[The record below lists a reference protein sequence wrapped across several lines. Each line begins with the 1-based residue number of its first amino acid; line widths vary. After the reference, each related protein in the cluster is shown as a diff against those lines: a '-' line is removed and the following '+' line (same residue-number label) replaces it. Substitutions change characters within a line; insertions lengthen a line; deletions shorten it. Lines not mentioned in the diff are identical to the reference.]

1 MKNHSTTIT
10 QLNNE
15 LTSKGFTAVEIELK
29 KFMDLPWLYIL
40 VRRGSDAIKLDVSV
54 ATLERYGAETIARC
68 IYKEWHKQTIKKIF
82 K

>member
-1 MKNHSTTIT
+1 MTIT

-15 LTSKGFTAVEIELK
+15 LTRKGFTTVEIELK

-40 VRRGSDAIKLDVSV
+40 VRRGSDAIKLDLSV
-54 ATLERYGAETIARC
+54 ATLEKYDADKLAET

>member
-1 MKNHSTTIT
+1 MTMT

-15 LTSKGFTAVEIELK
+15 LTRKGFTTVEIELK
-29 KFMDLPWLYIL
+29 TFMDLPWLYIL

-54 ATLERYGAETIARC
+54 ATLEQYGAERIAQS
-68 IYKEWHKQTIKKIF
+68 IYKEWHKQTLKKIF

>member
-1 MKNHSTTIT
+1 MKNHSTTLT
-10 QLNNE
+10 QLNKE
-15 LTSKGFTAVEIELK
+15 LTFKGFTSVEIELK

-68 IYKEWHKQTIKKIF
+68 IYKEWHKQTIKKLF

>member
-1 MKNHSTTIT
+1 MKNHSMTIT

-15 LTSKGFTAVEIELK
+15 LTRKGFTTIQIELK

-40 VRRGSDAIKLDVSV
+40 VRRGSDAIKLDLSV
-54 ATLERYGAETIARC
+54 ATLEKYGAEKLADT

>member
-1 MKNHSTTIT
+1 MKNHSMTMT
-10 QLNNE
+10 QLNKE
-15 LTSKGFTAVEIELK
+15 LTRKGFTSVEIELK

-54 ATLERYGAETIARC
+54 ATLERYGPETIAHC
-68 IYKEWHKQTIKKIF
+68 IYKEWHKQTLKKIF

>member
-1 MKNHSTTIT
+1 
-10 QLNNE
+10 
-15 LTSKGFTAVEIELK
+15 
-29 KFMDLPWLYIL
+29 MDLPWLYIL

-68 IYKEWHKQTIKKIF
+68 IFKEWHRQTIKKIF